1 MNKQEF
7 ENLKS
12 DLHKHHI
19 LCEGNACTSH
29 PIFMV
34 QKRNTIWGID
44 PEFDYDVS
52 EIWYDEACQGYNGI
66 VDFLDS
72 QDEDFDGKHIQA
84 LCDFVSEDYES
95 GMTCRD
101 IVEEELDND
110 IWKTEKDFVEFF
122 QEEGVEINISYGR
135 HQWEDITLFF
145 TREKAEEFCNE
156 FKYRHGKLRV
166 YVKSGW
172 ESDEYKSLIESIL
185 DGDLVWKE

>member
-1 MNKQEF
+1 MNKQDF
-7 ENLKS
+7 EKLKS

-34 QKRNTIWGID
+34 QKLNIIWGVH
-44 PEFDYDVS
+44 PEYGYDVT
-52 EIWYDEACQGYNGI
+52 EIWDHKDCQSYKGI
-66 VDFLDS
+66 VDFLDH
-72 QDEDFDGKHIQA
+72 QDEDFDIEHLQD

-95 GMTCRD
+95 GMTCKS
-101 IVEEELDND
+101 IVEDEIDNVGRYSED
-110 IWKTEKDFVEFF
+110 NFVEFF
-122 QEEGVEINISYGR
+122 QENGVEITQGYGR
-135 HQWEDITLFF
+135 HRWEDVTMFF

-172 ESDEYKSLIESIL
+172 ESEEYKNLIKAIL
-185 DGDLVWKE
+185 DGNLVWKE